1 MAKAKTKTV
10 KKRAQPE
17 NPTRKLKT
25 PHYRTFRLNKRIK
38 RTKAQ
43 LPAARLLLR
52 TSLKHLWKFRK
63 PFGGIVLVYLVLTVL
78 LVKGLSSS
86 NDIPEVKRLLE
97 EALTGVGG
105 RLATGFTIFGYL
117 LGNSSGVTSEVAGTY
132 QSMLHVLVSLALIW
146 ALRQTHAG
154 NTVGVREAFYRGMY
168 PLVPFLAVLLVIGL
182 QFIPLA
188 IASWLFD
195 VTIVSGLAVTP
206 PEQVL
211 WSVLCFLLAVLSIYL
226 VSSSVFALY
235 VSTLPD
241 MTPMKALRSTR
252 ELVRYRRWEILR
264 KVIFLPIVM
273 LIIGAVIL
281 IPIILFL
288 TPLAESVFF
297 VLSMTALAVGHSYIY
312 SLYRELL

>member
-10 KKRAQPE
+10 KKRSPVEQPA
-17 NPTRKLKT
+17 RKLKIAD
-25 PHYRTFRLNKRIK
+25 YRTFRLSKRIK
-38 RTKAQ
+38 RPKAQ
-43 LPAARLLLR
+43 LPKARHLLQA
-52 TSLKHLWKFRK
+52 SLKHLWEYRR
-63 PFGGIVLVYLVLTVL
+63 PFGGIVLAYLVLTVL
-78 LVKGLSSS
+78 LVKGLSTSS
-86 NDIPEVKRLLE
+86 DIPEVKRLLE

-105 RLATGFTIFGYL
+105 RLATGVTIFGYL
-117 LGNSSGVTSEVAGTY
+117 LGGSSGVTSEVASTY
-132 QSMLHVLVSLALIW
+132 QSILLVLVSLALIW

-154 NTVGVREAFYRGMY
+154 TKIGVREAFYRGMY
-168 PLVPFLAVLLVIGL
+168 PLVPFLGVLLVIGL
-182 QFIPLA
+182 QSIPLA
-188 IASWLFD
+188 ISSWLFN
-195 VTIVSGLAVTP
+195 VTIASGLAVTA

-211 WSVLCFLLAVLSIYL
+211 WSVLCFLLALLSIYL

-264 KVIFLPIVM
+264 KVLFLPLVL
-273 LIIGAVIL
+273 LIIGAIIL

-288 TPLAESVFF
+288 TPLAEGVFF
-297 VLSMTALAVGHSYIY
+297 ALSMAALAVGHSYMY

>member
-1 MAKAKTKTV
+1 M
-10 KKRAQPE
+10 
-17 NPTRKLKT
+17 
-25 PHYRTFRLNKRIK
+25 
-38 RTKAQ
+38 
-43 LPAARLLLR
+43 
-52 TSLKHLWKFRK
+52 
-63 PFGGIVLVYLVLTVL
+63 L

-117 LGNSSGVTSEVAGTY
+117 LGNSSAVTSEVAGTY
-132 QSMLHVLVSLALIW
+132 QSMLLVLVSLAIIW

-154 NTVGVREAFYRGMY
+154 NSVGVREAFYRGMY

-182 QFIPLA
+182 QLLPLA
-188 IASWLFD
+188 IASWLFN
-195 VTIVSGLAVTP
+195 VTIVSELAVTP
-206 PEQVL
+206 LEQVL

-264 KVIFLPIVM
+264 KVLFLPVV
-273 LIIGAVIL
+273 LLLVGAVIL
-281 IPIILFL
+281 VPIILFL
-288 TPLAESVFF
+288 TPLAEGVFF
-297 VLSMTALAVGHSYIY
+297 VLSMTALAVGHSYVY